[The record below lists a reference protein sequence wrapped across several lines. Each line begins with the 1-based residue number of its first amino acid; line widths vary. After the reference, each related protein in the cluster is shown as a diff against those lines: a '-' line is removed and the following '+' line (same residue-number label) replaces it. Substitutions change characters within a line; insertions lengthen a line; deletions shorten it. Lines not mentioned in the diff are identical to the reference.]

1 MVLDTVVETATRLCG
16 ADGGSITI
24 REGEVYRYVSGAIAG
39 SYHFTSALTVQ
50 LLKSIQ
56 PQLEPLL
63 SSPPTGAAPAPITTA
78 LPAAT

>member
-1 MVLDTVVETATRLCG
+1 MA
-16 ADGGSITI
+16 
-24 REGEVYRYVSGAIAG
+24 
-39 SYHFTSALTVQ
+39 VQ

-78 LPAAT
+78 LPAATQLTKAGETVD